1 MFTSLRDRLERLPF
15 DRKIRLLPIV
25 AAWALGLILLTNLV
39 VGLQSDRR
47 QQQLYAGGYPALQT
61 SQSLVATLVATQRG
75 LLDAA
80 AASDTDRFATTDS
93 LRQAFGGQIAA
104 ARSNSQFEGAELDSL
119 DAAFASYYQ
128 QARDASRRMIA
139 GETGT
144 GLTASLTAMRNAVTA
159 LQARLDTN
167 VVRRKQEIAAAVSTT
182 RTLTRAGM
190 AVTFLITLLAL
201 LVLTWVIR
209 AVMRSL
215 STQVSAAAQIANQLA
230 QGDVT
235 VEIPEGSDDEL
246 GRLFASMEAMVA
258 YLREMAEVAEQVAR
272 GNVSVQISPRSAS
285 DRFGLAFRDMAA
297 YLRDMAGV
305 ADDISRGRLDARITP
320 RGGDDAFGNA
330 FVAMLDRLSRLVT
343 DLGASAD
350 AIASAAAELTDAA
363 QSLSEGA
370 SDEANSV
377 RETMGTLDTLNT
389 AISST
394 VRAVQQMESVA
405 REGAREAEESGHSM
419 SQTVTAMRA
428 ITDRVR
434 VIGQIAGQTNLLA
447 LNAAI
452 EAARAGENGRGF
464 AVVAD
469 EVRKLADHTTKA
481 ADEINSLAATSHATA
496 EGSGGKLAALVPR
509 ILKTSEIVNEVSTS
523 ATSQAQQ
530 VSHVGKAMEQVDEIT
545 QRNAAAAEELAAM
558 AEEMTAQS
566 ETLQQMLAT
575 FRGARAPTGRATRAM
590 SAMTMPPVAVATKG

>member
-1 MFTSLRDRLERLPF
+1 MFAPLRDRLERLPF
-15 DRKIRLLPIV
+15 DRKIRLLPVV
-25 AAWALGLILLTNLV
+25 AASALGLILLTNLV

-47 QQQLYAGGYPALQT
+47 NQQLNAGYYPALQT
-61 SQSLVATLVATQRG
+61 SEALVTLLANTQRA
-75 LLDAA
+75 LQDAV
-80 AASDTDRFATTDS
+80 AASDSDRLVAADS
-93 LRQAFGGQIAA
+93 LRDAFV
-104 ARSNSQFEGAELDSL
+104 ARVNSSVDNQLIDRTEFDSL
-119 DAAFASYYQ
+119 RAGFTSYYP
-128 QARDASRRMIA
+128 QARDASRRVIA

-144 GLTASLTAMRNAVTA
+144 GVTTALGAMIKSYNAIKASLEKNAK
-159 LQARLDTN
+159 QHR
-167 VVRRKQEIAAAVSTT
+167 QEIAVAVSTT
-182 RTLTRAGM
+182 RTLTRVGL

-215 STQVSAAAQIANQLA
+215 STQVAAAAQVADQLA
-230 QGDVT
+230 RGDVT
-235 VEIPEGSDDEL
+235 VEIPPGGDDAL
-246 GRLFASMEAMVA
+246 GRLLNSMAAMVA
-258 YLREMAEVAEQVAR
+258 YLREMAEVAQQIAR
-272 GNVSVQISPRSAS
+272 GNVGVQIAPRSAA

-305 ADDISRGRLDARITP
+305 ADDIARGRLDARLTP
-320 RGGDDAFGNA
+320 RGADDAFGNA
-330 FVAMLDRLSRLVT
+330 FVAMIERLGRLVT
-343 DLGASAD
+343 DLGSSAD
-350 AIASAAAELTDAA
+350 AIAAAAAELTDAA

-377 RETMGTLDTLNT
+377 RETLSTLDALNA
-389 AISST
+389 AIAQT
-394 VRAVQQMESVA
+394 VRSVQQMESVA

-419 SQTVTAMRA
+419 AETVTAMRA

-481 ADEINSLAATSHATA
+481 ADEINALAATSHSTA

-509 ILKTSEIVNEVSTS
+509 ILRTSEIVNDVSTS
-523 ATSQAQQ
+523 ASAQAQQ
-530 VSHVGKAMEQVDEIT
+530 VSHVGKAMEQVDEVT

-566 ETLQQMLAT
+566 ESLQQMLAT
-575 FRGARAPTGRATRAM
+575 FRGVRAVSARAAKPP
-590 SAMTMPPVAVATKG
+590 SAAPAAPARVAS